1 MKLIRESDTL
11 KAERL
16 LKEVHAQIEKIKSW
30 QRVFA
35 WRPVVVSPTESV
47 WLEYYWRRSVA
58 YQHQHNSWR
67 FCNDWSVGYIDGD
80 PLRPF
85 ISPPYTV
92 LIESCSEE
100 EYQAKHAPNNPS
112 QINDLRSQ

>member
-16 LKEVHAQIEKIKSW
+16 LKEVHAKIEKIKSW

-47 WLEYYWRRSVA
+47 WLEYYWRRELAMRRLAAGGS
-58 YQHQHNSWR
+58 
-67 FCNDWSVGYIDGD
+67 DWSVGYYDGD

-85 ISPPYTV
+85 ISPPFTV